1 MEEVPIKG
9 KLTTSSNAA
18 MSNSLTDGSTETFW
32 ESRDEPRG
40 KPKQITITFDKERE
54 VFGVSVHI
62 DNQKD
67 GGVRNW
73 IKLNTSI
80 VRPCIH
86 ERDKATFVSTFSLYC
101 SFCFCVFFQQR
112 VESVTLLVGRDEDS
126 LKEVDQVHKQINK

>member
-1 MEEVPIKG
+1 MHRLNCFALEKKSIIVYDLLSTISAQKQGIPPYGFLFSPPPPHLQEVDVVLMEEVPIKG

-40 KPKQITITFDKERE
+40 KPRQLTITFDKEKE

-67 GGVRNW
+67 GGVS
-73 IKLNTSI
+73 KLITQLLTCT
-80 VRPCIH
+80 CI
-86 ERDKATFVSTFSLYC
+86 L
-101 SFCFCVFFQQR
+101 
-112 VESVTLLVGRDEDS
+112 
-126 LKEVDQVHKQINK
+126 

>member
-40 KPKQITITFDKERE
+40 KPRQLTITFDKERE

-73 IKLNTSI
+73 IKIN
-80 VRPCIH
+80 
-86 ERDKATFVSTFSLYC
+86 
-101 SFCFCVFFQQR
+101 
-112 VESVTLLVGRDEDS
+112 VTLSAAL
-126 LKEVDQVHKQINK
+126 